1 MMRLAQ
7 GGLVLVLLLA
17 FSGCATRGPVLAP
30 HVTAEQSPVAELQ
43 QTPFFPQKQFQC
55 GPAALAT
62 VLSATG
68 IDADPDTLTAQ
79 VYIPD
84 RRGSLQPELLAATR
98 RHDRIPYVI
107 APTVDAVL
115 AEVGTGRPVL
125 VLQNLGISSMP
136 VWHYAVVIGF
146 DAQADTLILRSGTKR
161 RQVMRA
167 ERFVASWERAG
178 SWGFVALRPGELPAA
193 MTPERYLQAVSDLE
207 AIGYFSAAR
216 AGYVAALQR
225 WPDSATAW
233 LGLGTVHYHLGDRKA
248 AEDSYRRSLVVAPE
262 NAVARNNLAQVLLER
277 GCREAALHTIDAA
290 LAIPSVSHDL
300 RAAMTETR
308 SDILH
313 KTLASEETECPRGFP

>member
-1 MMRLAQ
+1 MPQ
-7 GGLVLVLLLA
+7 GGLVLALLLV
-17 FSGCATRGPVLAP
+17 FTGCATRGPVLAP
-30 HVTAEQSPVAELQ
+30 HVTAEQPAVAELQ
-43 QTPFFPQKQFQC
+43 QTPFFPQKRYQC

-62 VLSATG
+62 VLSMTG

-84 RRGSLQPELLAATR
+84 RHGSLQLELLAATR

-115 AEVGTGRPVL
+115 AEVGAGRPVL
-125 VLQNLGISSMP
+125 VLQNLGVSTMP

-161 RQVMRA
+161 RHVMRA
-167 ERFVASWERAG
+167 ERFLASWKRAG

-207 AIGYFSAAR
+207 AIGYFSTAR

-225 WPDSATAW
+225 WPDNATAW
-233 LGLGTVHYHLGDRKA
+233 LGLGTAHYHLGDREA

-262 NAVARNNLAQVLLER
+262 NAVARNNLAQVLLEQ
-277 GCREAALHTIDAA
+277 GCLGAALHTIDAA
-290 LAIPSVSHDL
+290 LAIPGVSHDL
-300 RAAMTETR
+300 RVAMKATR
-308 SDILH
+308 ADILH
-313 KTLASEETECPRGFP
+313 GSTAREETECPKGFP